1 MNCETFCQKYP
12 STKVE
17 TAEGEQVLCGGC
29 LRLFPCQ
36 TVEIIP
42 GCTITVMRPS
52 PPVGQ
57 NKDEVPEDE

>member
-1 MNCETFCQKYP
+1 MNCETFCEKYP

-29 LRLFPCQ
+29 LGLFPCQ

-42 GCTITVMRPS
+42 GRTITVMRP
-52 PPVGQ
+52 PAPAGE
-57 NKDEVPEDE
+57 DEVPEDG